1 MVYHF
6 LKYFIYLFM
15 RDTEK
20 QAPHGEPDAGL
31 DPRILGSG
39 PELKA
44 VAQPLSYPDAPV
56 YHFLS

>member
-1 MVYHF
+1 
-6 LKYFIYLFM
+6 M